1 MTKNE
6 AVIIGRQVK
15 DMYGTLVGKVLGTLT
30 DIDGSVQT
38 VGVDCGSEGLKQ
50 IQYEQLVLQE
60 DVVIYIPKWRLQ
72 AQKFLREKG
81 LTKRR
86 IDALEDIVS
95 ENGEMKDDAEIIH
108 NKYKSKLASLDQI
121 ESKIKT
127 ELLVRSGEIEDQE
140 KVVKEIL
147 FDAKVQIKSE
157 EITESTFETI
167 QMHANNILERFSHEK
182 AEINKVQKRIDDLS
196 LEHSE
201 VIENPKQYIQQSA
214 MTYLDSPTGT
224 QPQTFD
230 QPISTSPESTLPEP
244 ESTLPEPESTLPEP
258 ESTLPEPESTLP
270 EPPVECA
277 DSHTPVPTA
286 NSNDPDVSSQPD
298 DPDWLSRMKSEEQA

>member
-60 DVVIYIPKWRLQ
+60 DIVIYIPKWRLQ

-81 LTKRR
+81 LTLRR
-86 IDALEDIVS
+86 INALADIVS
-95 ENGEMKDDAEIIH
+95 ENSEMKDDTEVIH
-108 NKYKSKLASLDQI
+108 NKYKSKLATLDQI
-121 ESKIKT
+121 ESKIKS
-127 ELLVRSGEIEDQE
+127 EFLVRLGEIEDQE
-140 KVVKEIL
+140 KMVKEIL

-157 EITESTFETI
+157 EITEPTFTTI

-182 AEINKVQKRIDDLS
+182 AEIDKVQNRIDDLS

-201 VIENPKQYIQQSA
+201 SIENPKQYIQQSA
-214 MTYLDSPTGT
+214 MTYLDSSTAI
-224 QPQTFD
+224 QSQTFN
-230 QPISTSPESTLPEP
+230 QPM
-244 ESTLPEPESTLPEP
+244 
-258 ESTLPEPESTLP
+258 STLPEPESTLP
-270 EPPVECA
+270 EPPVEYA
-277 DSHTPVPTA
+277 DSHTPVSTT
-286 NSNDPDVSSQPD
+286 NSNDSDVSSQPD
-298 DPDWLSRMKSEEQA
+298 ESDWLSRMESE

>member
-60 DVVIYIPKWRLQ
+60 DIVIYIPKWRLQ
-72 AQKFLREKG
+72 AQKFMREKG
-81 LTKRR
+81 LTLRR
-86 IDALEDIVS
+86 INALADIVS
-95 ENGEMKDDAEIIH
+95 ENGEMKDDTEVIH
-108 NKYKSKLASLDQI
+108 NKYKSKLATLDQI
-121 ESKIKT
+121 ESKIKS
-127 ELLVRSGEIEDQE
+127 EFLVRLGEIEDQV
-140 KVVKEIL
+140 KMVKEIL

-157 EITESTFETI
+157 EITEPTFTTI

-182 AEINKVQKRIDDLS
+182 AEIDKVQNRIDDLS
-196 LEHSE
+196 LEYNES
-201 VIENPKQYIQQSA
+201 IENPKQYIQQSA
-214 MTYLDSPTGT
+214 MTYLDSSTDI
-224 QPQTFD
+224 QSQTFN
-230 QPISTSPESTLPEP
+230 QPM
-244 ESTLPEPESTLPEP
+244 STLPEP

-277 DSHTPVPTA
+277 DSHTPVPTT
-286 NSNDPDVSSQPD
+286 NSNDSDVSSQPD
-298 DPDWLSRMKSEEQA
+298 ESDWLSRMESE

>member
-1 MTKNE
+1 MPKNE
-6 AVIIGRQVK
+6 PVIIGRQVK

-30 DIDGSVQT
+30 DIDGSIQT

-60 DVVIYIPKWRLQ
+60 DIVIYIPKWRLQ

-81 LTKRR
+81 LTIRR
-86 IDALEDIVS
+86 INALEDIVS
-95 ENGEMKDDAEIIH
+95 ENGEMRDDADVIQ
-108 NKYKSKLASLDQI
+108 NKYKSKLATLDQI
-121 ESKIKT
+121 ESKIRA
-127 ELLVRSGEIEDQE
+127 ELLVRFGEIEDQE

-157 EITESTFETI
+157 EITEPTFTTI

-182 AEINKVQKRIDDLS
+182 AEIDKVQNRIDDLS

-201 VIENPKQYIQQSA
+201 SIENPKQYIQQSA

-224 QPQTFD
+224 QSQTFD
-230 QPISTSPESTLPEP
+230 QPVSTS
-244 ESTLPEPESTLPEP
+244 
-258 ESTLPEPESTLP
+258 PEPESTLP

-277 DSHTPVPTA
+277 DSHTPVSTA

-298 DPDWLSRMKSEEQA
+298 ESDWLSRMESEEQA

>member
-81 LTKRR
+81 LTIRR
-86 IDALEDIVS
+86 INALEDIVS

-157 EITESTFETI
+157 EITESTFGTI

-182 AEINKVQKRIDDLS
+182 AEIDKVQNRIDDLS

-201 VIENPKQYIQQSA
+201 AIENPKQYIQQSA

-224 QPQTFD
+224 QSQTFD
-230 QPISTSPESTLPEP
+230 QPMSTSPESTLPEP
-244 ESTLPEPESTLPEP
+244 ESTLPEPEST
-258 ESTLPEPESTLP
+258 SPEPESTLP

-286 NSNDPDVSSQPD
+286 NSNY
-298 DPDWLSRMKSEEQA
+298 PDWLSRMKSEEQA

>member
-30 DIDGSVQT
+30 DIDGSIQT

-60 DVVIYIPKWRLQ
+60 DIVIYIPKWRLQ

-81 LTKRR
+81 LTLRR
-86 IDALEDIVS
+86 INALADIVS
-95 ENGEMKDDAEIIH
+95 ENGEMKDDTEVIH
-108 NKYKSKLASLDQI
+108 NKYKSKLATLDQI
-121 ESKIKT
+121 ESKIKS
-127 ELLVRSGEIEDQE
+127 EFLVRLGEIEDQV
-140 KVVKEIL
+140 KMVKEIL

-157 EITESTFETI
+157 EITEPTFTTI

-182 AEINKVQKRIDDLS
+182 AEIDKVQNRIDDLS
-196 LEHSE
+196 LEYNES
-201 VIENPKQYIQQSA
+201 IENPKQYIQQSA
-214 MTYLDSPTGT
+214 MTYLDSSTGI
-224 QPQTFD
+224 QSQTSD
-230 QPISTSPESTLPEP
+230 QPTSTLPVPESTLPVP
-244 ESTLPEPESTLPEP
+244 ESTLPV
-258 ESTLPEPESTLP
+258 PESTLP
-270 EPPVECA
+270 EPPVEYA

-286 NSNDPDVSSQPD
+286 NSNDIDVSSQPD
-298 DPDWLSRMKSEEQA
+298 ESDWLSRMESE

>member
-1 MTKNE
+1 MPKNE
-6 AVIIGRQVK
+6 PVIIGRQVK

-30 DIDGSVQT
+30 DIDGSIQT

-81 LTKRR
+81 LTIRR
-86 IDALEDIVS
+86 INALEDIVS

-157 EITESTFETI
+157 EITESTFGTI
-167 QMHANNILERFSHEK
+167 QTHANNILERFSHEK
-182 AEINKVQKRIDDLS
+182 AEIDKVQNRIDDLS

-201 VIENPKQYIQQSA
+201 AIENPKQYIQQSA

-230 QPISTSPESTLPEP
+230 QPIST
-244 ESTLPEPESTLPEP
+244 LPEP

-277 DSHTPVPTA
+277 DSHTPVSTA
-286 NSNDPDVSSQPD
+286 NSNDSDVSSQSD
-298 DPDWLSRMKSEEQA
+298 ESDWLSRMESEEQS

>member
-6 AVIIGRQVK
+6 SDIVGREVK

-60 DVVIYIPKWRLQ
+60 DIVIYIPKWRLQ

-81 LTKRR
+81 LTLRR
-86 IDALEDIVS
+86 INALADIVS
-95 ENGEMKDDAEIIH
+95 ENGEMKDDTDVIH
-108 NKYKSKLASLDQI
+108 NKYKSKLATLDQI
-121 ESKIKT
+121 ESKIKS
-127 ELLVRSGEIEDQE
+127 ELLVRLGEIEDQV
-140 KVVKEIL
+140 KMVKEIL

-157 EITESTFETI
+157 EISESTFGTI

-182 AEINKVQKRIDDLS
+182 AEIDKVQNRIDDLS

-201 VIENPKQYIQQSA
+201 SIENPKQYIQQSA
-214 MTYLDSPTGT
+214 MTYLDSSTGI
-224 QPQTFD
+224 QSQTFN
-230 QPISTSPESTLPEP
+230 QPM
-244 ESTLPEPESTLPEP
+244 STLPEP

-277 DSHTPVPTA
+277 DSHTPVPTT
-286 NSNDPDVSSQPD
+286 NSNDSDVSSQPD
-298 DPDWLSRMKSEEQA
+298 ESDWLSRMESEEQA

>member
-81 LTKRR
+81 LTIRR
-86 IDALEDIVS
+86 INALEDIVS
-95 ENGEMKDDAEIIH
+95 ENGEMKDDAEVIH

-230 QPISTSPESTLPEP
+230 QPISTSPE
-244 ESTLPEPESTLPEP
+244 P

>member
-6 AVIIGRQVK
+6 PAIVGMQVK

-30 DIDGSVQT
+30 DIDGSIQT

-60 DVVIYIPKWRLQ
+60 DIVIYIPKWRLQ

-81 LTKRR
+81 LTLRR
-86 IDALEDIVS
+86 INALADIVS
-95 ENGEMKDDAEIIH
+95 ENGEMKDDTEVIH
-108 NKYKSKLASLDQI
+108 NKYKSKLATLDQI
-121 ESKIKT
+121 ESKIKS
-127 ELLVRSGEIEDQE
+127 EFLVRLGEIEDQE
-140 KVVKEIL
+140 KMVKEIL

-157 EITESTFETI
+157 EITEPTFTTI

-182 AEINKVQKRIDDLS
+182 AEIDKVQNRIDDLS
-196 LEHSE
+196 LEYNES
-201 VIENPKQYIQQSA
+201 IENPKQYIQQSA
-214 MTYLDSPTGT
+214 MTYLDSSTDI
-224 QPQTFD
+224 QSQTFN
-230 QPISTSPESTLPEP
+230 QPM
-244 ESTLPEPESTLPEP
+244 STLPEP

-277 DSHTPVPTA
+277 DSHTPVSTT
-286 NSNDPDVSSQPD
+286 NSNDSDVSSQSD
-298 DPDWLSRMKSEEQA
+298 ESDWLSRMESE

>member
-6 AVIIGRQVK
+6 ADIIGRQVK

-60 DVVIYIPKWRLQ
+60 DIVIYIPKWRLQ
-72 AQKFLREKG
+72 ALKFLREKG
-81 LTKRR
+81 LTLRR
-86 IDALEDIVS
+86 INALADIVS
-95 ENGEMKDDAEIIH
+95 ENGEMKDDTDVIH
-108 NKYKSKLASLDQI
+108 NKYKSKLATLDQI
-121 ESKIKT
+121 ESKIKS
-127 ELLVRSGEIEDQE
+127 ELLVRLGEIEDQV
-140 KVVKEIL
+140 KMVKEIL

-157 EITESTFETI
+157 EITEPTFTTI
-167 QMHANNILERFSHEK
+167 QMHAKNILERFSHEK
-182 AEINKVQKRIDDLS
+182 TEIENVQNRIDALT

-201 VIENPKQYIQQSA
+201 SIENPKQYIQQSA
-214 MTYLDSPTGT
+214 MTYLDSSTGI
-224 QPQTFD
+224 QSQTFD
-230 QPISTSPESTLPEP
+230 QPM
-244 ESTLPEPESTLPEP
+244 
-258 ESTLPEPESTLP
+258 STLPEPESTLP

-286 NSNDPDVSSQPD
+286 NSNDSDVSSQPD
-298 DPDWLSRMKSEEQA
+298 ESDWLSRMESE

>member
-60 DVVIYIPKWRLQ
+60 DIVIYIPKWRLQ

-81 LTKRR
+81 LTLRR
-86 IDALEDIVS
+86 INALADIVS
-95 ENGEMKDDAEIIH
+95 ENGEMKDDTDVIH
-108 NKYKSKLASLDQI
+108 NKYKSKLATLDQI
-121 ESKIKT
+121 ESKIKS
-127 ELLVRSGEIEDQE
+127 EFLVRLGEIEDQE
-140 KVVKEIL
+140 KMVKEIL

-157 EITESTFETI
+157 EITEPTFTTI

-182 AEINKVQKRIDDLS
+182 AEIDKVQNRIDDLS

-201 VIENPKQYIQQSA
+201 SIENPKQYIQQSA
-214 MTYLDSPTGT
+214 MTYLDSSTGI
-224 QPQTFD
+224 QSQTFN
-230 QPISTSPESTLPEP
+230 QPM
-244 ESTLPEPESTLPEP
+244 STLPEPESTLPEP

-277 DSHTPVPTA
+277 DSHTPVPTT
-286 NSNDPDVSSQPD
+286 NSNDSDVSSQPD
-298 DPDWLSRMKSEEQA
+298 ESDWLSRMESE

>member
-6 AVIIGRQVK
+6 ADIIGRQVK

-81 LTKRR
+81 LTIRR
-86 IDALEDIVS
+86 INALEDIVS
-95 ENGEMKDDAEIIH
+95 ENGEMKDDAEVIH

-157 EITESTFETI
+157 EITESTFGTI
-167 QMHANNILERFSHEK
+167 QTHANNILERFSHEK
-182 AEINKVQKRIDDLS
+182 AEINKVQKRIDGLS

-201 VIENPKQYIQQSA
+201 AVENPKQYIQQSA
-214 MTYLDSPTGT
+214 MTYLDSSTDT
-224 QPQTFD
+224 QSQTFD
-230 QPISTSPESTLPEP
+230 QPMPTS
-244 ESTLPEPESTLPEP
+244 PEP

-277 DSHTPVPTA
+277 DSHIPVPTA
-286 NSNDPDVSSQPD
+286 NSNDPDVSSHTD
-298 DPDWLSRMKSEEQA
+298 ESDWLSRMESEEQS

>member
-60 DVVIYIPKWRLQ
+60 DIVIYIPKWRLQ

-81 LTKRR
+81 LTLRR
-86 IDALEDIVS
+86 INALADIVS
-95 ENGEMKDDAEIIH
+95 ENGEMKDDTDVIH
-108 NKYKSKLASLDQI
+108 NKYKSKLATLDQI
-121 ESKIKT
+121 ESKIKS
-127 ELLVRSGEIEDQE
+127 EFLVRLGEIEDQV
-140 KVVKEIL
+140 KMVKEIL

-157 EITESTFETI
+157 EITEPTFTTI

-182 AEINKVQKRIDDLS
+182 AEIDKVQNRIDDLS
-196 LEHSE
+196 LEYNES
-201 VIENPKQYIQQSA
+201 IENPKQYIQQSA
-214 MTYLDSPTGT
+214 MTYLDSSTGI
-224 QPQTFD
+224 QSQTFN
-230 QPISTSPESTLPEP
+230 QPM
-244 ESTLPEPESTLPEP
+244 STLPEPESTLPEP

-277 DSHTPVPTA
+277 DSHTPVPTT
-286 NSNDPDVSSQPD
+286 NSNDSDVSSQPD
-298 DPDWLSRMKSEEQA
+298 ESDWLSRMESE

>member
-60 DVVIYIPKWRLQ
+60 DIVIYIPKWRLQ

-81 LTKRR
+81 LTLRR
-86 IDALEDIVS
+86 INALADIVS
-95 ENGEMKDDAEIIH
+95 ENGEMKDDTDVIH
-108 NKYKSKLASLDQI
+108 NKYKSKLATLDQI
-121 ESKIKT
+121 ESKIKS
-127 ELLVRSGEIEDQE
+127 EFLVRLGEIEDQV
-140 KVVKEIL
+140 KMVKEIL

-157 EITESTFETI
+157 EITEPTFTTI

-182 AEINKVQKRIDDLS
+182 AEIDKVQNRIDDLS
-196 LEHSE
+196 LEYNES
-201 VIENPKQYIQQSA
+201 IENPKQYIQQSA
-214 MTYLDSPTGT
+214 MTYLDSSTGI
-224 QPQTFD
+224 QSQTFN
-230 QPISTSPESTLPEP
+230 QPM
-244 ESTLPEPESTLPEP
+244 STLPEPESTLPEP

-277 DSHTPVPTA
+277 DSHTPVSTT
-286 NSNDPDVSSQPD
+286 NSNDSDVSSQPD
-298 DPDWLSRMKSEEQA
+298 ESDWLSRMESE

>member
-1 MTKNE
+1 MSKNE
-6 AVIIGRQVK
+6 PVIIGRQVK

-30 DIDGSVQT
+30 DIDGSIQT

-230 QPISTSPESTLPEP
+230 QPIST
-244 ESTLPEPESTLPEP
+244 LPEP

-277 DSHTPVPTA
+277 DSHTPVPTT
-286 NSNDPDVSSQPD
+286 NSNDSDVSSQSD
-298 DPDWLSRMKSEEQA
+298 ESDWLSRMESE

>member
-1 MTKNE
+1 MTITIP
-6 AVIIGRQVK
+6 AIVGRQVK

-81 LTKRR
+81 LTIRR
-86 IDALEDIVS
+86 INALEDIVS

-182 AEINKVQKRIDDLS
+182 DEINKVQNRIDDLS

-201 VIENPKQYIQQSA
+201 AIENPKQYIQQSA

-258 ESTLPEPESTLP
+258 
-270 EPPVECA
+270 PVECA

-286 NSNDPDVSSQPD
+286 NSNDPD
-298 DPDWLSRMKSEEQA
+298 WLSRMKSEEQA

>member
-6 AVIIGRQVK
+6 ADIIGRQVK

-81 LTKRR
+81 LTIRR
-86 IDALEDIVS
+86 INALEDIVS
-95 ENGEMKDDAEIIH
+95 ENGEMKDDAEVIH

-258 ESTLPEPESTLP
+258 
-270 EPPVECA
+270 PVECA

>member
-6 AVIIGRQVK
+6 PAIVGRQVK

-81 LTKRR
+81 LTIRR
-86 IDALEDIVS
+86 INALEDIVS
-95 ENGEMKDDAEIIH
+95 ENGEMKDDAEVIH

-157 EITESTFETI
+157 EITESTFEII

-182 AEINKVQKRIDDLS
+182 AEIDKVQNRIDDLS
-196 LEHSE
+196 LERSE
-201 VIENPKQYIQQSA
+201 AIENPKQYIQQSA
-214 MTYLDSPTGT
+214 MTYLDSPTDT
-224 QPQTFD
+224 QSQTFD
-230 QPISTSPESTLPEP
+230 QPM
-244 ESTLPEPESTLPEP
+244 
-258 ESTLPEPESTLP
+258 STLPEPESTLP

-286 NSNDPDVSSQPD
+286 NSNDPDISSQPD
-298 DPDWLSRMKSEEQA
+298 QSDWLSRMESE

>member
-6 AVIIGRQVK
+6 PSVIGKQVK

-30 DIDGSVQT
+30 DIDGSIQT

-60 DVVIYIPKWRLQ
+60 DIVIYIPKWRLQ

-81 LTKRR
+81 LTVRR
-86 IDALEDIVS
+86 INALEDIVS
-95 ENGEMKDDAEIIH
+95 ENGQMKDDAEIIH
-108 NKYKSKLASLDQI
+108 NKYKSKLATLDQI
-121 ESKIKT
+121 ESKIKS
-127 ELLVRSGEIEDQE
+127 EFLVRLGEIEDQE
-140 KVVKEIL
+140 KMVKEIL

-157 EITESTFETI
+157 EISEPTFETI
-167 QMHANNILERFSHEK
+167 KMNANNILERFSHER
-182 AEINKVQKRIDDLS
+182 AEIEKVQNRIDDLS

-201 VIENPKQYIQQSA
+201 PIENPKQYIQQSA
-214 MTYLDSPTGT
+214 MTYLDSPAGT
-224 QPQTFD
+224 QSQTFD
-230 QPISTSPESTLPEP
+230 Q
-244 ESTLPEPESTLPEP
+244 PESTLPEP

-277 DSHTPVPTA
+277 DTHMPQTTA
-286 NSNDPDVSSQPD
+286 NSNDSDVSSQSD
-298 DPDWLSRMKSEEQA
+298 ESDWLSRMQSEEQS